1 MKCVGLVALENEI
14 AESLM
19 INSASWLLVSTLMQ
33 IYNEEEQAEKEKCTV
48 WGEKKYERSLKKLNH
63 VFYRINRNLLLNWIK
78 GIVTLRQEI
87 KEGNF
92 KFV

>member
-48 WGEKKYERSLKKLNH
+48 WGEK
-63 VFYRINRNLLLNWIK
+63 
-78 GIVTLRQEI
+78 
-87 KEGNF
+87 
-92 KFV
+92 